1 MSPQMQFVE
10 VNCHF
15 RNFVLH
21 TEIQMHLV
29 PCLAGTKKKKQY
41 KIFYIMNNVH
51 ITILKKLF
59 L

>member
-1 MSPQMQFVE
+1 MQFVE